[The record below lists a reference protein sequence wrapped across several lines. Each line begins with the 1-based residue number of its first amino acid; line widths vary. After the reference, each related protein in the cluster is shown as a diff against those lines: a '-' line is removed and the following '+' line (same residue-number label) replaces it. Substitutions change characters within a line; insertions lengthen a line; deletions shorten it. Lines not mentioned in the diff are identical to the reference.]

1 MLSENKFLNETK
13 NHNPPTFQ
21 VKWSVPNGVYLL
33 TNSNDQMATIAQLHT
48 DRKHK
53 NYVQIKITHNNIMS
67 K

>member
-1 MLSENKFLNETK
+1 MTITNVSTDDLFDGA
-13 NHNPPTFQ
+13 FQ
-21 VKWSVPNGVYLL
+21 QKILVVDKMI
-33 TNSNDQMATIAQLHT
+33 NDLMATIAQLYT